1 MPCRVPKR
9 RFSCGA
15 PQHLTKNQNLSLT
28 KTIRASLRTAFPSG
42 TRLVF
47 QKYLSRQHRGPTGI
61 NVWLGGGLGALGLK
75 NASGFPGISGT
86 PFTGSLGAD
95 YQTPCG
101 LILGAVFLFFRV
113 PEVQFEM

>member
-47 QKYLSRQHRGPTGI
+47 QKYLSRQHRAFCIPRLQI
-61 NVWLGGGLGALGLK
+61 EFLQHEPLQPEESSSPPIYRKMFPCWKIGLPSHK
-75 NASGFPGISGT
+75 K
-86 PFTGSLGAD
+86 
-95 YQTPCG
+95 
-101 LILGAVFLFFRV
+101 
-113 PEVQFEM
+113 